1 MGIPSTIPQGCLLRA
16 GQELPTL
23 GFPSLPQP
31 SQSLPGS
38 VTLHWGRL
46 SACREPPG
54 TEEPASVHSP
64 AVCLR
69 WEHFLG
75 DGAGSMLARQ
85 PGHPLLLLLPSHEL
99 PATDRG
105 APQHT
110 AVCCRYA
117 VLAQSKVP
125 RPQPWG
131 AQRAAERSCFGKG
144 QAILLAAVWWL
155 RAAFVQWRFSQPG
168 GLRTSA
174 QGGWVAADSTC
185 VGVHHPGHPAA
196 SPHTYPR
203 AGPTHFIKRKAQ
215 RIIRKETQST
225 TIQIMRYVLLGCKVT
240 SQALSTTGSTVLPA
254 AQQGLQGHAA
264 TPAQHSAKPTLHA
277 AAGPDSPLAPG
288 RFAPGQ
294 RFCLPAT
301 RWGVSSPSAPGRHWW

>member
-64 AVCLR
+64 AVRLR

-85 PGHPLLLLLPSHEL
+85 PGHPLLLLPSHEL

-117 VLAQSKVP
+117 VLGQSKVP
-125 RPQPWG
+125 RPQSWG
-131 AQRAAERSCFGKG
+131 ARRAAECSCFGKG

-155 RAAFVQWRFSQPG
+155 RAAFVQWRFSQLG

-174 QGGWVAADSTC
+174 QGEWQQIAHVWGFTTQ
-185 VGVHHPGHPAA
+185 GTLQPP
-196 SPHTYPR
+196 
-203 AGPTHFIKRKAQ
+203 PT
-215 RIIRKETQST
+215 
-225 TIQIMRYVLLGCKVT
+225 
-240 SQALSTTGSTVLPA
+240 
-254 AQQGLQGHAA
+254 
-264 TPAQHSAKPTLHA
+264 PT
-277 AAGPDSPLAPG
+277 
-288 RFAPGQ
+288 PGQ
-294 RFCLPAT
+294 VQLT
-301 RWGVSSPSAPGRHWW
+301 SSRGRPRGSSGRRHSLQQSRS